1 MSIDQLDLILCDMY
15 KIDIYMPPYFK
26 RREEFE
32 KASYSIWAIDELIS
46 PIDCIREEV
55 GVLMNSLNTRMISS
69 NWYLDILKSHPLVS

>member
-32 KASYSIWAIDELIS
+32 KASYSIWLLTNLNLIS

-55 GVLMNSLNTRMISS
+55 GVLMNSLNTRMIRRIGIS
-69 NWYLDILKSHPLVS
+69 IF